1 MDKLANDGY
10 VETVAGVL
18 LSGIRFAQGYVMDI
32 PRKSAK
38 RMKMIRRGLIAT
50 TGLIVIAAVTVG
62 VSRLEPAAPSV
73 DRRTLWL
80 DKAKRGPMLRQV
92 RGVGTLV
99 SEDILWVPAVV
110 AGRVVRILVEP
121 GEVVEPNTVLLE
133 LSNPELELELFNAE
147 SEWKSA
153 QARRTMQ
160 KAQLQDQLLQSQA
173 NAAGER
179 AQYDE
184 AKLQAQVHEKEYEND
199 LISEQQIT
207 LSRARV
213 EQRQQVM
220 EINQKRLEM
229 FEKETIPAQLAEA
242 DAAVE
247 KAESLY
253 NLKKNQVESLH
264 VRAGTAGVLAQVKD
278 KIEPGQSVSPSTIVA
293 KITNP
298 RKLKAQ
304 LKVPEAQARDLIV
317 GLPAEVDT
325 HHGTVAGK
333 VSRIDPTVMDG
344 NVTVDI
350 SLHGE
355 LPLGARPD
363 LSVVGTVEIERLDDV
378 LNVGRPVYASS
389 EGLTELFKVVED
401 GRYAVR
407 TRVQFGRSSVST
419 IEVLEGLQ
427 PGDEIILS
435 DMSQWDGQDRI
446 RLR

>member
-1 MDKLANDGY
+1 
-10 VETVAGVL
+10 
-18 LSGIRFAQGYVMDI
+18 
-32 PRKSAK
+32 
-38 RMKMIRRGLIAT
+38 MKMIRRGLIAT
-50 TGLIVIAAVTVG
+50 TGLIVIAAVTIG
-62 VSRLEPAAPSV
+62 VSRLEPASPTV

-110 AGRVVRILVEP
+110 SGRVVRILIEP
-121 GEVVEPNTVLLE
+121 GTIVEPNTVLLD
-133 LSNPELELELFNAE
+133 LHNPELELELFNAE
-147 SEWKSA
+147 TEWKSA
-153 QARRTMQ
+153 EAKRTAENARLRRE
-160 KAQLQDQLLQSQA
+160 LLTTQGSVAGYQA
-173 NAAGER
+173 N
-179 AQYDE
+179 YDE
-184 AKLQAQVHEKEYEND
+184 AVLQAEVDQKEYEND
-199 LISEQQIT
+199 LISEQQIK
-207 LSRARV
+207 LSKARV
-213 EQRQQVM
+213 EQKKKLL
-220 EINQKRLEM
+220 EINQECLEM
-229 FEKETIPAQLAEA
+229 FRTETMPSQLAEM
-242 DAAVE
+242 DATVR

-253 NLKKNQVESLH
+253 RLKKNQVDSLH

-325 HHGTVAGK
+325 HHGTVMGK
-333 VSRIDPTVMDG
+333 VSRIDPTVMEG

-350 SLHGE
+350 SLQGE

-378 LNVGRPVYASS
+378 LNVGRPVYAST

-419 IEVLEGLQ
+419 IEILDGLQ

-435 DMSQWDGQDRI
+435 DMSQWDGQDRV
-446 RLR
+446 RLK